1 MVRSAGRADPMPNST
16 VMPNFANNLHSF
28 RVKDYVSSFN
38 FFNDVGT
45 HYISSYLTGNSIY
58 QVRLHHYLHILI
70 PLGLNLLES
79 TFEFFPSFIELLIL
93 KETSSSLD

>member
-1 MVRSAGRADPMPNST
+1 MVLIYFILFPTVLVRVLMVRSAGRADPMPNAT
-16 VMPNFANNLHSF
+16 VLPNFSNNLHSF

-58 QVRLHHYLHILI
+58 QVNYIC
-70 PLGLNLLES
+70 
-79 TFEFFPSFIELLIL
+79 TSFIHTLFFQYIL
-93 KETSSSLD
+93 QPA